1 MNIHELNDCYDWK
14 KNNPFAYRSRNTL
27 EKRARFSENFVM
39 NNYDI
44 KKASKKTMNFL
55 FKIKWGVGR
64 MIPSFL
70 WTEV

>member
-1 MNIHELNDCYDWK
+1 MIGRRIIHSHIE
-14 KNNPFAYRSRNTL
+14 A
-27 EKRARFSENFVM
+27 VM

-70 WTEV
+70 WTEVYEAKMLIDRFVSRFL